1 MANKEDCSLE
11 TIVRVFIYN
20 FIDQEGSCI
29 IWRSFQPTP
38 TAGLRLQLEY
48 LLIILLAGKAVVLFG
63 VHFSR
68 HPLQDII
75 VLLQYIAIKNIF
87 IVKFFQNDFG
97 GQTRVSESRGSGS
110 WVYKS
115 KKHDLQVDIQSRMC
129 QSDELGITPALLG
142 GGGQKQENYRIYQ
155 FTRNYFP
162 FWGHTLKSGS

>member
-48 LLIILLAGKAVVLFG
+48 LLIILLARKAVVLFG

-115 KKHDLQVDIQSRMC
+115 KKHDLQADIQSRMC

-142 GGGQKQENYRIYQ
+142 GGGKSKRTTEYTSLLGIIS
-155 FTRNYFP
+155 P
-162 FWGHTLKSGS
+162 FGGIL